1 MLTKVGAERHPSTF
15 PMMQTAGYIIRQAES
30 APTVPCPCGQST
42 RIVTAADGV
51 GCSFHITEIF
61 DSVRHYHR
69 KTAEVYYILEGS
81 GQMELDGNVF
91 DVGAGATITIF
102 PGTRHR
108 LKSNR
113 GVRTIVVGVP
123 AFDASD
129 EFFD

>member
-1 MLTKVGAERHPSTF
+1 MIHRNATVNAAKMISRHQPRIPCLLRRQNSSMLTKVGAERHPSTV

-51 GCSFHITEIF
+51 GCSFHITEIC

-81 GQMELDGNVF
+81 GQM
-91 DVGAGATITIF
+91 
-102 PGTRHR
+102 
-108 LKSNR
+108 
-113 GVRTIVVGVP
+113 
-123 AFDASD
+123 
-129 EFFD
+129 